1 MRHGSH
7 RYLNSRGIGAG
18 VSRLTKLMD
27 KDGELA
33 MANAVPMARSR
44 GSLSGLA
51 LVLLGGWGGLAPLI
65 GPYFNFGFTP
75 DQAWHYS
82 TGRLY
87 LSLIPG
93 GVVLLTG
100 LVVLFSKSRGF
111 GGFCALLAALGGAW
125 FIVGQAALQIITG
138 TSYSDGAPIA
148 TATNRILLD
157 DLACFAGVGAL
168 IVFFAALAL
177 GRQSIAAHKDHL
189 KFGDA
194 AVIAGAVGAVG
205 AGGLAS
211 VGLTPAAPG
220 YESYQPT
227 SYEPTA
233 YQAPSYDP
241 SAGSAGQGTIGGGES
256 YPTTTNPQPVVG
268 GGVQFPNQYPAGQEP
283 FGAGQQFPPG
293 GTGYPDS
300 VDQYGASTNTY
311 SPGSPGGAITYSPG
325 QTQYPPTQEQTNSL
339 TAPTHEQQFPP
350 QQR

>member
-1 MRHGSH
+1 
-7 RYLNSRGIGAG
+7 
-18 VSRLTKLMD
+18 
-27 KDGELA
+27 
-33 MANAVPMARSR
+33 MAIAVPMARSR

-65 GPYFNFGFTP
+65 GPYFNFGFAP

-87 LSLIPG
+87 LSLVPG

-100 LVVLFSKSRGF
+100 LVVLFTKSRGF

-125 FIVGQAALQIITG
+125 FIVGQAVLQIITG
-138 TSYSDGAPIA
+138 TSYSDGAPVA
-148 TATNRILLD
+148 TTTSRILLG
-157 DLACFAGVGAL
+157 DLACFAGVGTL

-211 VGLTPAAPG
+211 VGLTPPAPG
-220 YESYQPT
+220 YDSYQPT

-233 YQAPSYDP
+233 YQPPSYDP
-241 SAGSAGQGTIGGGES
+241 PAGQGTIGGGES
-256 YPTTTNPQPVVG
+256 YPTTTNQQPVVG
-268 GGVQFPNQYPAGQEP
+268 GGAQFPNQYPAGHDP
-283 FGAGQQFPPG
+283 FANDQQFPPG
-293 GTGYPDS
+293 GAGSPDPF
-300 VDQYGASTNTY
+300 DQYGASTNTY
-311 SPGSPGGAITYSPG
+311 SPGGAITYSPG

-339 TAPTHEQQFPP
+339 TAPTAEQQFPP